1 MAGSSSPASIEAAR
15 GPAMAERL
23 RQTLVT
29 PVWGRP
35 WPVWAGALALC
46 LANVLMFAY
55 ARAIG
60 VFPQMAMWG
69 AQLYNLLG
77 IEVAAPFRPYPL
89 RPPHLD
95 LHSMIDFGIVLG
107 VLLAA
112 FLARE
117 FKLRVDDWRGCL
129 TGFVGGVLMGFGTVI
144 TPPCNVGGFYS
155 ATMALSLSG
164 PLMACGLLL
173 GAWVGGRYLRWRATS
188 AAVAM
193 DFAAA
198 REGVPTVAKRPS
210 RLPVAGAL
218 VFLALGGAVAAYA
231 LQGMPKHA
239 GLLVFGA
246 VFGVIFQRSRL
257 CFAAAFRD
265 ILVSRN
271 GTMMKWLL
279 LSIGLGSL
287 AFAVLKGR
295 GYRPEHFVLPAGL
308 HTVVGGFLFGIGMV
322 IAGGCGVGILWRSAE
337 GYVRAWCALLG
348 GMLAAGSW
356 VLVYGRFVGEGW
368 LYGTPVFLP
377 AVFGWVGGLGMVF
390 LFLGGFYLF
399 ITWLE
404 TGKWR
409 R

>member
-1 MAGSSSPASIEAAR
+1 MTVGSQELAPARRI
-15 GPAMAERL
+15 PTLAERL
-23 RQTLVT
+23 EQTFVT
-29 PVWGRP
+29 PVWRRP
-35 WPVWAGALALC
+35 WPIWVGALALC
-46 LANVLMFAY
+46 FANVLMFAF

-89 RPPHLD
+89 RPLYLD

-164 PLMACGLLL
+164 PLMACGLLF
-173 GAWVGGRYLRWRATS
+173 GAWVGGRFLQRRARS
-188 AAVAM
+188 AALAM
-193 DFAAA
+193 DFAGA
-198 REGVPTVAKRPS
+198 REGTPTVAKRPS
-210 RLPVAGAL
+210 RSPV
-218 VFLALGGAVAAYA
+218 VGAVVLVVLCAAAAAYA
-231 LQGMPKHA
+231 LKGMPKHA

-246 VFGVIFQRSRL
+246 VFGIIFQRSRL

-287 AFAVLKGR
+287 AFAVLKAR
-295 GYRPEHFVLPAGL
+295 GYQVEHFVLPAGL
-308 HTVVGGFLFGIGMV
+308 HPVVGGFVFGMGMV

-368 LYGTPVFLP
+368 LYGTSVFLP
-377 AVFGWVGGLGMVF
+377 AVFGWVGSLAMVF
-390 LFLGGFYLF
+390 LFLGGFYLL
-399 ITWLE
+399 ITLLE